1 MSDANDRK
9 NFFACKEEDLADN
22 EMVRIDPPDQPPV
35 VVYRVGGNFYATAN
49 TCTHG
54 EASLAEG
61 EVDDDFIIECPF
73 HGGTFDIRTGEAV
86 DFPCVLPLKSY
97 PVTVE
102 DGGVYVNLE
111 EGKAPGGEHND

>member
-1 MSDANDRK
+1 MADANDK
-9 NFFACKEEDLADN
+9 QHFFACKEEDLSDN
-22 EMVRIDPPDQPPV
+22 EMLKIDLPDQPPV
-35 VVYRVGGNFYATAN
+35 VVYKVGGNFFATDN

-73 HGGTFDIRTGEAV
+73 HGGTFDIRTGEAI

-102 DGGVYVNLE
+102 GGGVYVNLE
-111 EGKAPGGEHND
+111 EGKTPA